1 MTQTHISMDVD
12 TLARLD
18 AAAASLSLS
27 REDALREAVEAY
39 LDKVA
44 LRADVAAGR
53 ADVERGD
60 VYPAEE
66 VEAYFAGKREQLRAR
81 LAE

>member
-1 MTQTHISMDVD
+1 MTQISVD
-12 TLARLD
+12 AGTLARLD

-27 REDALREAVEAY
+27 REDVLREAVEDY
-39 LDKVA
+39 VDGLT
-44 LRADVAAGR
+44 LRAEVAAGR

-66 VEAYFAGKREQLRAR
+66 VEAYFANKREHLRAK
-81 LAE
+81 LAL

>member
-1 MTQTHISMDVD
+1 MTQISLDAG

-18 AAAASLSLS
+18 AAAESLSLS
-27 REDALREAVEAY
+27 REDALREAVEGY
-39 LDKVA
+39 VDGLT
-44 LRADVAAGR
+44 LRAEVAAGR

-66 VEAYFAGKREQLRAR
+66 VEAYFANKREQLRAK
-81 LAE
+81 LAL

>member
-1 MTQTHISMDVD
+1 MSLTQISLDAGM
-12 TLARLD
+12 LARLD

-39 LDKVA
+39 LDGVV
-44 LRADVAAGR
+44 LRADVAAAR

-60 VYPAEE
+60 VYPAED
-66 VEAYFAGKREQLRAR
+66 VEAYFADKRERLRAK
-81 LAE
+81 LAQ

>member
-1 MTQTHISMDVD
+1 MTQISVD
-12 TLARLD
+12 AGTLARLD

-27 REDALREAVEAY
+27 REDVLREAVEDY
-39 LDKVA
+39 VDGLT
-44 LRADVAAGR
+44 LRAEVAAGR

-66 VEAYFAGKREQLRAR
+66 VEVYFANKREHLRAK
-81 LAE
+81 LAL